1 MSLNISI
8 DSRTVISPS
17 ETAFF
22 ALTGK
27 NHNGHDYIRSLY
39 DRGVR
44 DFTVSEWRDE
54 FDSMEDA
61 VFHRTSDTLKALQEA
76 AAAHRASLPPECEVV
91 GVTGSNGKTIVK
103 EWIAQLCCGDPT
115 FYRSPKSF
123 NSQVG
128 VPLSILGIP
137 DDCLTAIIEAGISL
151 PGEMDPLER
160 IIAPTVGIFT
170 HLGDAHG
177 DNFPSADEKLR
188 EKCILFRR
196 CGTVI
201 CREGPVAEKIRTF
214 IPSGC
219 RVAGWSV
226 RKAGGSKDCAKRN
239 MLLSTPYSADIELDV
254 PFSDEASIENCMNA
268 VAFALLKGL
277 SPDLLRERVKNL
289 QRVAMRMEVKEG
301 VNHCTLINDFYNS
314 DPASLTLTL
323 ETLRA
328 QKSPSGRAVI
338 LSDFIDTAADYSDIS
353 SLLQKAGV
361 DLFIGIGPHL
371 SAAADKF
378 SSLPC
383 ARFYHDTDAFIRTEE
398 RENYSGMAVL
408 IKGARNF
415 RFEYIAGFLQKQ
427 SHTTV
432 LEVDLDAMAHNLNC
446 FRSLLPSGTK
456 TAVMVKASTYGAGT
470 SEIASM
476 LQYQGVDYL
485 MVAYSDE
492 GVELR
497 SKGITT
503 PVGIMNP
510 EPESFDNMIEF
521 ELEPEIYSIDL
532 LEKFEA
538 ALLRHGADRYPVH
551 IKLNTGMNRSGLDEK
566 DIPNLLEFYSVK
578 RCSIIKSAF
587 SHLATA
593 DDPSQDEFTCRQ
605 LDLFTSMSDTIQ
617 NRFSHHIIRHILNSA
632 GIERFTGY
640 AFDMVRLGI
649 GLHGI
654 GFGLPLK
661 PVSSFITHIISVR
674 DVKPGETIG
683 YGRHGVITKPS
694 RIAVIPVGYADGLD
708 RHLSCGRG
716 VMYAR
721 GYRVPVI
728 GNICMD
734 ACMLDVTGTDLK
746 IGDRVEI
753 FGQHIPVTELSDRL
767 GTIPYE
773 ILTGIAPRVKR
784 IYFHE

>member
-17 ETAFF
+17 DTAFF

-27 NHNGHDYIRSLY
+27 NHNGHDYIRPLY

-44 DFTVSEWRDE
+44 DFTVSEWREE
-54 FDSMEDA
+54 FASMEGA
-61 VFHRTSDTLKALQEA
+61 VFHRTDDTLKALQRA
-76 AAAHRASLPPECEVV
+76 AAAHRDSLPPECEVTA
-91 GVTGSNGKTIVK
+91 VTGSNGKTIVK
-103 EWIAQLCCGDPT
+103 EWIAQLFSGDTT

-128 VPLSILGIP
+128 VPLALLDIP
-137 DDCLTAIIEAGISL
+137 DDSLTAIIEAGISL
-151 PGEMDPLER
+151 PGEMDALEK
-160 IIAPTVGIFT
+160 IISPSVGIFT

-177 DNFPSADEKLR
+177 DHFTSPDEKLR

-196 CGTVI
+196 CRTVI
-201 CREGPVAEKIRTF
+201 CREGSVADKIRTYL
-214 IPSGC
+214 PSTC
-219 RVAGWSV
+219 RVAGWSITEKE
-226 RKAGGSKDCAKRN
+226 RTDCARRN
-239 MLLSTPYSADIELDV
+239 IILSTPFSDDVELEV
-254 PFSDEASIENCMNA
+254 PFTDEASIENCMNA
-268 VAFALLKGL
+268 AAFMLRKGI
-277 SPDLLRERVKNL
+277 SPDVLRERVKNL
-289 QRVAMRMEVKEG
+289 QPVAMRMEVKEG

-314 DPASLTLTL
+314 DPASLISAL
-323 ETLRA
+323 EALRA
-328 QKSPSGRAVI
+328 QKSLSGRAVI
-338 LSDFIDTAADYSDIS
+338 LSDFIDTAADYRDIS
-353 SLLQKAGV
+353 SQLAKAGV
-361 DLFIGIGPHL
+361 ELFIGIGPHL
-371 SAAADKF
+371 CAAAEYF
-378 SSLPC
+378 SALPC
-383 ARFYHDTDAFIRTEE
+383 TRFYHDTDAFIRTEE
-398 RENYSGMAVL
+398 RNSYSGMAVL
-408 IKGARNF
+408 IKGARDF

-446 FRSLLPSGTK
+446 FRSLLPCGTK

-485 MVAYSDE
+485 MVAYGDE

-503 PVGIMNP
+503 AIGVMNP

-521 ELEPEIYSIDL
+521 DLEPEIYSLDL
-532 LEKFEA
+532 LEKFET
-538 ALLRHGADRYPVH
+538 ALLRHGIDHYPVH

-566 DIPNLLEFYSVK
+566 DIPALLHFFSVK
-578 RCSIIKSAF
+578 RCAMIKSVF

-593 DDPSQDEFTCRQ
+593 DDPSEDEFTHRQ
-605 LDLFTSMSDTIQ
+605 LDMFKIMSDTIQ
-617 NRFSHHIIRHILNSA
+617 NRFGHHIIRHILNSA
-632 GIERFTGY
+632 GIERFTEY

-674 DVKPGETIG
+674 DVEPGQTIG
-683 YGRHGVITKPS
+683 YGRHGIITKPS

-708 RHLSCGRG
+708 RHLSCGSG
-716 VMYAR
+716 VMYAE
-721 GYRVPVI
+721 GYRVPII

-734 ACMLDVTGTDLK
+734 ACMLDITGTDLK